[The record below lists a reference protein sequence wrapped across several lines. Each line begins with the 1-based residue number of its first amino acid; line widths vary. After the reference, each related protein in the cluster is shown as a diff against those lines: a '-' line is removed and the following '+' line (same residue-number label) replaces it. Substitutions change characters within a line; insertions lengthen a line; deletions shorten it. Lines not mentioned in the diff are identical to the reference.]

1 MAEAEREELE
11 EVELS
16 ALKVEMGATSQEV
29 QTTPRLEKAGKHTIP
44 ESFQKKWGSDK
55 NLILAQ

>member
-16 ALKVEMGATSQEV
+16 ALKVETGATSQAV
-29 QTTPRLEKAGKHTIP
+29 QTMPRLEKDRKQTIP
-44 ESFQKKWGSDK
+44 DSFQNKWGSDK